1 VTPTLMRKIET
12 KTSYATTAAHEG
24 QAFLKKKAGKKL
36 VFDHS
41 TAQHST
47 AGRGGDIHK

>member
-1 VTPTLMRKIET
+1 MRKIET

-41 TAQHST
+41 TAQHSRERRRHT
-47 AGRGGDIHK
+47 QVM